1 MKENEKKG
9 VNSSDQKISILNQL
23 IISLEQSEEKLE
35 EFYIK
40 ENHEQFKITRDFM
53 IKIQQKISETL
64 K

>member
-1 MKENEKKG
+1 MKENEKKE
-9 VNSSDQKISILNQL
+9 VSSSDQKISFLNQL

-35 EFYIK
+35 ESYIK